1 MLFLLILIIF
11 YYNLIFLL
19 SYKIK
24 MNNNN
29 ILKTQDLNV
38 NDSLNELKL
47 LMKEDK

>member
-1 MLFLLILIIF
+1 
-11 YYNLIFLL
+11 
-19 SYKIK
+19 

-47 LMKEDK
+47 LMKEAKKFMKMKKKLLLFKKN